1 MALQGLGSRRNTVY
15 KPTHPSFARAF
26 RLRSVWTPPH
36 WLKQRLLIDV
46 PSIRGVISVGF
57 LRDNKNTYVIVPIFW
72 EVAHGTAYIS
82 CFVVK
87 CTALTI
93 PWVVVEDRIVPLDLF
108 FHLLLRFSRTKLR
121 GLLSFVLGL
130 LLGMRLWRFF
140 VPRARNGHSPMC
152 PDGEEI
158 VCGKVLSPEGNDRS
172 NGSEV
177 LMCCLNRRG
186 LNKDLRF
193 KLWVWRT
200 PVQYWMSRSRSQSSV
215 YFRVNVFELKGEKDV
230 QNTQDQQR

>member
-121 GLLSFVLGL
+121 GAFFPSFWVASWNAALYSLSESWQ
-130 LLGMRLWRFF
+130 RKR
-140 VPRARNGHSPMC
+140 
-152 PDGEEI
+152 
-158 VCGKVLSPEGNDRS
+158 
-172 NGSEV
+172 
-177 LMCCLNRRG
+177 CCLCGSAELHN
-186 LNKDLRF
+186 DLRI
-193 KLWVWRT
+193 
-200 PVQYWMSRSRSQSSV
+200 
-215 YFRVNVFELKGEKDV
+215 
-230 QNTQDQQR
+230 QQQL